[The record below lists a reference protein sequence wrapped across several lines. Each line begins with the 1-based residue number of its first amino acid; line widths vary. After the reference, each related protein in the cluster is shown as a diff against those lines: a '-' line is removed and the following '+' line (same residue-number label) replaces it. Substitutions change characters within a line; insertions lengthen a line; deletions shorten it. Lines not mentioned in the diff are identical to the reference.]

1 MAGRQLDILPFGNL
15 STVLTPARQSV
26 KYKYMKIQATRRVEE
41 RSDMPT
47 VKLGA
52 SRQMV
57 IPKKLYDDLGL
68 AAGDYLEV
76 ELYEGRK
83 LLVTPKELVDKHPE
97 IDKRLAE
104 AEEDIKAGRVHGPFA
119 TANEAVKA
127 LRSGA
132 RREQR

>member
-1 MAGRQLDILPFGNL
+1 
-15 STVLTPARQSV
+15 
-26 KYKYMKIQATRRVEE
+26 MKIQGTRRVEE
-41 RSDMPT
+41 RSGMPT

-52 SRQMV
+52 SRQIV

-76 ELYEGRK
+76 EIYEGRQ

-104 AEEDIKAGRVHGPFA
+104 AEEDLKAGRVRGPFKSA
-119 TANEAVKA
+119 HEAVKA
-127 LRSGA
+127 LRSGT
-132 RREQR
+132 RRQQR